1 MGQKTNDSRFR
12 SRSVAPDEMRGD
24 RSALVTGCAG
34 FIGATLA
41 ARLIDDGFEVVGVD
55 SVTDYYAPSIKRERL
70 SKLLVNKSFSFVE
83 RDLVE
88 LDLRGIVADVGYVFH
103 LAGQPGVRA
112 SWSHGFG
119 EYVERNIVATQ
130 QLLEASC
137 SAQIEKF
144 VFASSSSVYG
154 NAAAY
159 PCSEDAVPRPFSPYG
174 VTKLAG
180 ERLCVAYADNFNV
193 PTVSLRY
200 FTVYGPG
207 QRPDMAFKRM
217 IDAALGGTPFPL
229 YGDGSASRDF
239 TFVEDVVEATIRAGL
254 AEVPP
259 GTVMNISGR
268 ETYSVAE
275 ILAEIEDIIGGP
287 VPVVRHGSE
296 SGDVMRTGGDSQ
308 LAHELLAWEPQVSI
322 REGLGRQIEAQRH
335 LSAS

>member
-1 MGQKTNDSRFR
+1 MR
-12 SRSVAPDEMRGD
+12 S
-24 RSALVTGCAG
+24 LVTGCAG
-34 FIGATLA
+34 FIGAHLVRA
-41 ARLIDDGFEVVGVD
+41 LDSCGVEVLGID
-55 SVTDYYAPSIKRERL
+55 SLTDYYDPSVKLARVLELRELRDFEFQQVD
-70 SKLLVNKSFSFVE
+70 LLATDLKSVLE
-83 RDLVE
+83 
-88 LDLRGIVADVGYVFH
+88 GIDRVFH

-112 SWSHGFG
+112 SWSDGFG
-119 EYVERNIVATQ
+119 EYVERNVLVTQ
-130 QLLEASC
+130 ELLEASR
-137 SAQIEKF
+137 SARIERF
-144 VFASSSSVYG
+144 VYASSSSVYG
-154 NAAAY
+154 NSAVY
-159 PCSEDAVPRPFSPYG
+159 PCSENALLRPFSPYG

-180 ERLCVAYADNFNV
+180 EQLCVAYADNFNV

-217 IDAALGGTPFPL
+217 IDAALGGNPFPL
-229 YGDGSASRDF
+229 YGDGSARRDF
-239 TFVEDVVEATIRAGL
+239 TFVEDVVEATVRASL

-275 ILAEIEDIIGGP
+275 ILAEIEDITGGP

-296 SGDVMRTGGDSQ
+296 SGDVMRTGGDSR